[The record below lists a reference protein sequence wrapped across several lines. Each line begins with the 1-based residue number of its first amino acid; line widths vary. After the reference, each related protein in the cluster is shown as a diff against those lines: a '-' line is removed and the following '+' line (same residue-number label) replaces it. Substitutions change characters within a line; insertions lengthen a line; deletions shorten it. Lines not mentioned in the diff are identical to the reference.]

1 MRKLLRANFAR
12 LWKDKVFWG
21 ALVVLACY
29 GVLGCISQYRL
40 VEEGIRW
47 IDQYSSGYS
56 NVHPFNEA
64 VSRGVYCNC
73 FQPEYSDDGTI
84 RNKLVTGASRMQI
97 YLSNYVTCTCAGLL
111 MQTAYS
117 LVVSAVAIPMFGIGT
132 PYLESMAIYSGI
144 GILLICS
151 ETAIYTMISML
162 CQNKAAAA
170 VFCQVGTFILLFA
183 AMYILSLKLT
193 SIKE

>member
-1 MRKLLRANFAR
+1 
-12 LWKDKVFWG
+12 
-21 ALVVLACY
+21 
-29 GVLGCISQYRL
+29 
-40 VEEGIRW
+40 
-47 IDQYSSGYS
+47 
-56 NVHPFNEA
+56 
-64 VSRGVYCNC
+64 
-73 FQPEYSDDGTI
+73 
-84 RNKLVTGASRMQI
+84 MQI

-183 AMYILSLKLT
+183 AVYLLSKLSQPEVIQTAVQGTDGAYAVEMTKNPSYLSGAARKWYQFWMDFLPTGQGFTIAGANSGHPVFLAAYSIVIMIVCNVAGILGFLRKDLK
-193 SIKE
+193 